1 MSPDFPEKTPPFTAQ
16 RGFLLPVAL
25 FIIVVMGFA
34 SLALWRTTSQSSIA
48 SVQEVVTVQ
57 AMYAAESGLQ
67 RGLSELFYPNA
78 SNKLAADNRC
88 VALGETIDFSGIS
101 GLNVCEARVN
111 CDVLE
116 PGIYMLSSEGRCG
129 VGTVRAQRALEANAR
144 F

>member
-1 MSPDFPEKTPPFTAQ
+1 MSPDLFQHRAMRKQ
-16 RGFLLPVAL
+16 DGFLLPVAL

-57 AMYAAESGLQ
+57 ALYAAESAVQ

-78 SNKLAADNRC
+78 NARPPVDNRC
-88 VALGETIDFSGIS
+88 ASLNTSIDFSGIN
-101 GLNVCEARVN
+101 GLNLCTAQVQCELA
-111 CDVLE
+111 E
-116 PGIYMLSSEGRCG
+116 PGLYNLSASSQCG
-129 VGTVRAQRALEANAR
+129 SGPTRAVRSLTVQAR

>member
-1 MSPDFPEKTPPFTAQ
+1 MSPDRFIQSPSPGKQ
-16 RGFLLPVAL
+16 GGFLLPVAL

-57 AMYAAESGLQ
+57 ALFAAESAVQ

-78 SNKLAADNRC
+78 NARPPVDNRC
-88 VALGETIDFSGIS
+88 NNMDVAIDFSGIE
-101 GLNVCEARVN
+101 GLNLCSANVQCELA
-111 CDVLE
+111 E
-116 PGIYMLSSEGRCG
+116 PGVYNLQATGECG
-129 VGTVRAQRALEANAR
+129 TGNTTAERSLDVQAR